1 LASRCGVFQ
10 NQPPADVH
18 AFSGTFHFKP
28 LNLVKVLY
36 YILLKLFNIRV
47 IQVFI
52 FLGDLAAENAQFA
65 EIFDLYFNQAILAS
79 RLGLGL
85 QINLQICGFYEGLTG
100 PPLKR

>member
-1 LASRCGVFQ
+1 
-10 NQPPADVH
+10 
-18 AFSGTFHFKP
+18 
-28 LNLVKVLY
+28 
-36 YILLKLFNIRV
+36 
-47 IQVFI
+47 
-52 FLGDLAAENAQFA
+52 LAAENAQVD